1 MAEEPLNDTKRITP
15 SDRVEKKGAGTEQVE
30 PDTATRD
37 PKTAEDVKADA
48 TIEDRFEA
56 TDN

>member
-1 MAEEPLNDTKRITP
+1 MADEPLTDSKRIAP
-15 SDRVEKKGAGTEQVE
+15 SARVEKKDAGTEQIA

-37 PKTAEDVKADA
+37 PKTAEDVNADA
-48 TIEDRFEA
+48 AIEDRFEA

>member
-1 MAEEPLNDTKRITP
+1 MPDEPLNDTKRITP
-15 SDRVEKKGAGTEQVE
+15 SAPGEEDGGTEHIE

-37 PKTAEDVKADA
+37 TKTGEDVKADA
-48 TIEDRFEA
+48 AIEDRFEA

>member
-1 MAEEPLNDTKRITP
+1 MADEPLNDSKRIAP
-15 SDRVEKKGAGTEQVE
+15 SARVEKKDGGTEQIE
-30 PDTATRD
+30 PDTGMPD

-48 TIEDRFEA
+48 AIEDRFEA

>member
-1 MAEEPLNDTKRITP
+1 MPDEPLNDAKRITP
-15 SDRVEKKGAGTEQVE
+15 SARVEKDAGTEHIE

-37 PKTAEDVKADA
+37 TKTEEDVKADA
-48 TIEDRFEA
+48 AIEDRFEA

>member
-1 MAEEPLNDTKRITP
+1 MPDEPLNDAKRITP
-15 SDRVEKKGAGTEQVE
+15 SARVEEDAGTEHIE

-37 PKTAEDVKADA
+37 PKTGEDVKADA
-48 TIEDRFEA
+48 AIEDRFEA

>member
-1 MAEEPLNDTKRITP
+1 MADEPLNDTKRITP
-15 SDRVEKKGAGTEQVE
+15 AARVEKKDAGTEHIE

-37 PKTAEDVKADA
+37 TKTGEDVKADA
-48 TIEDRFEA
+48 AIEDRFEA

>member
-1 MAEEPLNDTKRITP
+1 MADAPLNDPKRITP
-15 SDRVEKKGAGTEQVE
+15 ADRVDEKDAGTEPIQA
-30 PDTATRD
+30 DTATRD
-37 PKTAEDVKADA
+37 PKTAENVKADA